1 MWEKCKGL
9 QEELVSM
16 RRELHQIP
24 ETGGDLPK
32 TKAYIMGKLKEMGIP
47 FVENATDSGL
57 VATIEGGKPGKT
69 LALRADMDALPI
81 TEEND
86 VPYRS
91 KHEGKMHA
99 CGHDTHVTML
109 LGAAKVLNE
118 NKENIHG
125 NVKLL
130 F

>member
-1 MWEKCKGL
+1 
-9 QEELVSM
+9 M

-32 TKAYIMGKLKEMGIP
+32 TKAYIMGKLKELGIP

-91 KHEGKMHA
+91 SMRGR
-99 CGHDTHVTML
+99 CTP
-109 LGAAKVLNE
+109 AAMTPM
-118 NKENIHG
+118 
-125 NVKLL
+125 
-130 F
+130 